1 MKLLLIGIIVFLV
14 ILYIYTY
21 VRYKKMKKNR
31 ISAVEDFKNK
41 YHKKEQKEQKEL
53 DQIRNNDPMTTYTSK
68 FNSSLDYVEKNQLAE
83 ETQEMK
89 KLKIVPKRLQF

>member
-41 YHKKEQKEQKEL
+41 YHKKEQKEL
-53 DQIRNNDPMTTYTSK
+53 DQSRNNDPMTTYTSK
-68 FNSSLDYVEKNQLAE
+68 FNSTLDYVEKNQLAE
-83 ETQEMK
+83 ETKEMK

>member
-41 YHKKEQKEQKEL
+41 YYKKEQKEL
-53 DQIRNNDPMTTYTSK
+53 DQIRNNDPMTAYTSK

-89 KLKIVPKRLQF
+89 KLKIIPKRLQF